1 MSNIL
6 IVAAHPDD
14 EVISVGGTIIKHIEA
29 GDKVYVLIMCTPR
42 SNENYEMLA
51 CNDVLKTTKLYNMGY
66 PDQELD
72 TASFKDLVSN
82 VTTLIHKNN
91 IDTVYTHTGK
101 DLNRDH
107 YVMSE
112 VVYVATRPLPGSS
125 VKRVFAWSTPGGE
138 YREAFKPNYFVDTT
152 LTNTLKLKAL
162 ENYMSELRD
171 YPHPRSTRNIDEFAS
186 VYGSQNGIMKA
197 EAFEVIRVIN

>member
-14 EVISVGGTIIKHIEA
+14 EVISVGGTIIKHIES
-29 GDKVYVLIMCTPR
+29 GDKVFVLIMCAPR
-42 SNENYEMLA
+42 SGENFEMIA
-51 CNDVLKTTKLYNMGY
+51 CNDILKTNKLYNMGY
-66 PDQELD
+66 EDQELD
-72 TASFKDLVSN
+72 TVNFKDLVSN

-107 YVMSE
+107 YIMSE

-138 YREAFKPNYFVDTT
+138 YKETFKANYFIDTY

-162 ENYMSELRD
+162 ENYMSEMRS
-171 YPHPRSTRNIDEFAS
+171 YPHPRSIKNIDDLAS
-186 VYGSQNGIMKA
+186 IYGTQNGIMKA
-197 EAFEVIRVIN
+197 EAFEVIRIIK